1 MKKLYFLPLLALF
14 LFFPLITQAYVIK
27 SSDFIYVAKDEV
39 VEGNLYFGSKSI
51 TIEGEVLGDVIGISP
66 NVQVNGHVTG
76 DLITISQNIQ
86 INGQIDGN
94 VRALATLTSISGN
107 VNKNINLAGES
118 LILENSSTVGQDVL
132 ITLGNTELKGKVKG
146 NVHGMSRNFLLLG
159 SVDKN
164 VDILLDKVKR
174 KKYVSTLKISET
186 AEIGGTLSYKSG
198 PEAIIETE
206 NIKGEILKK
215 DPEISRQQKFNF
227 SSLFYSLLSLFILS
241 IILRAL
247 FKEQLK
253 KIKRTIIEKN
263 IKLSGFGSLLL
274 FATPIIILLLII
286 SIIGLPIAII
296 TLIIWSLILYLSKI
310 AVAMALGDYIFRKLK
325 KQKIHA
331 YIRVLIGLIIVCVA
345 VRIPY
350 IGWIFSLLIAVLG
363 MGTFYELILNKK
375 NNK

>member
-1 MKKLYFLPLLALF
+1 
-14 LFFPLITQAYVIK
+14 
-27 SSDFIYVAKDEV
+27 
-39 VEGNLYFGSKSI
+39 
-51 TIEGEVLGDVIGISP
+51 
-66 NVQVNGHVTG
+66 
-76 DLITISQNIQ
+76 
-86 INGQIDGN
+86 
-94 VRALATLTSISGN
+94 
-107 VNKNINLAGES
+107 
-118 LILENSSTVGQDVL
+118 
-132 ITLGNTELKGKVKG
+132 
-146 NVHGMSRNFLLLG
+146 
-159 SVDKN
+159 

-174 KKYVSTLKISET
+174 KKYVSTLKIGEA

-215 DPEISRQQKFNF
+215 DPEISQQQKFNF
-227 SSLFYSLLSLFILS
+227 SSLFYSLLSLFVLS
-241 IILRAL
+241 IILRSL

-274 FATPIIILLLII
+274 FATPIIILLLMI

-296 TLIIWSLILYLSKI
+296 ALIIWGLILYLSKI

-331 YIRVLIGLIIVCVA
+331 YVRILLGLIIVCVA

-350 IGWIFSLLIAVLG
+350 IGWIFSLLISILG
-363 MGTFYELILNKK
+363 MGTFYELTLNKK

>member
-14 LFFPLITQAYVIK
+14 LFFPLITKAYVVK
-27 SSDFIYVAKDEV
+27 SDDFIYVAKDEV

-107 VNKNINLAGES
+107 VNKNLNFAGES
-118 LILENSSTVGQDVL
+118 LILDNNSTIGQDVL
-132 ITLGNTELKGKVKG
+132 MAVSNAELKGKIKG
-146 NVHGMSRNFLLLG
+146 NAHGMSANLLILG
-159 SVDKN
+159 SVDKD
-164 VDILLDKVKR
+164 VDVLLDKAKR
-174 KKYVSTLKISET
+174 KNYVNTLKVGEQ
-186 AEIGGTLSYKSG
+186 AEIGGKLTYRAGK
-198 PEAIIETE
+198 EAIIETE

-215 DPEISRQQKFNF
+215 EPDFSNKPKFDF
-227 SSLFYSLLSLFILS
+227 SSLIYSLLSLFVLS

-253 KIKRTIIEKN
+253 KVKRTIIEKN
-263 IKLSGFGSLLL
+263 IKLSGYGALFL
-274 FATPIIILLLII
+274 FATPIVVLFLMI

-296 TLIIWSLILYLSKI
+296 TLIIWGLILYLSKI
-310 AVAMALGDYIFRKLK
+310 VIAMALGDYIFRKLK

-363 MGTFYELILNKK
+363 MGTFYELTLNKK
-375 NNK
+375 NN